1 VAPENT
7 NTIQFPY
14 RRSLGPVFGAFMN
27 GLAQRRITGV
37 RCGERVL
44 VPPLEWDPET
54 GEALDHELVE
64 VGPAGTVTSW
74 TWVAEPTEQH
84 PLDRP
89 FAFALIR
96 LDGAD
101 STLLHAIDAGSPGEL
116 EAGTRV
122 APRWRAQ
129 RSGRIDDIECFIP
142 GEDPEIPEDDAGP
155 PTEPV
160 TMMDFGA
167 SITYRQTVSP
177 NALRAIDASRGQ
189 QLIGFRCPIC
199 GRTYTGGRGFC
210 PVDAVELGPDQE
222 VELSQT
228 GTVTNFTIVTPVQ
241 YPGQTET
248 EPFVRAMVLLDPA
261 EDDGAATGPDI
272 GADRSRDVIL
282 TYQPLLD
289 MRADEVRVGMRVSAR
304 WLPPEGPAPASGG
317 MGGTIGFLAGWAPT
331 GEPDVNDPD
340 LVNRIF

>member
-1 VAPENT
+1 VAPDNT

-27 GLAQRRITGV
+27 GLTQRRITGI

-44 VPPLEWDPET
+44 VPPLEWNPET

-64 VGPAGTVTSW
+64 VGPVGTVTSW
-74 TWVAEPTEQH
+74 TWVAEPTVQH

-101 STLLHAIDAGSPGEL
+101 STLLHAVDAGSPDAL

-129 RSGRIDDIECFIP
+129 RSGRIDDIECFVP

-155 PTEPV
+155 PAEPV

-167 SITYRQTVSP
+167 SITYRETVSP
-177 NALRAIDASRGQ
+177 NALRAIDASRSQ
-189 QLIGFRCPIC
+189 RLIGFRCPVC

-210 PVDAVELGPDQE
+210 PVDAVELGPDHE
-222 VELSQT
+222 VELPQT

-248 EPFVRAMVLLDPA
+248 EPFVRAMVLLDTRGDTSAAGGPG
-261 EDDGAATGPDI
+261 DG
-272 GADRSRDVIL
+272 DRSRDVIL
-282 TYQPLLD
+282 TYQPLLEA
-289 MRADEVRVGMRVSAR
+289 RADDVRVGMRVSAR
-304 WLPPEGPAPASGG
+304 WQSPDGPAPPSGG
-317 MGGTIGFLAGWAPT
+317 MGGTIGYLAGWVPS
-331 GEPDVNDPD
+331 GEPDVDDPD